1 MSAAETI
8 AIIAGSM
15 AATAGLIACA
25 NALADPEGNRGASG
39 ACLLALT
46 CSAAALVSGVLLTEA
61 AIGIAR
67 LLS

>member
-25 NALADPEGNRGASG
+25 NALWDLDGNRGATG

-46 CSAAALVSGVLLTEA
+46 CSAAALAAACLLTEA
-61 AIGIAR
+61 ALGLAR